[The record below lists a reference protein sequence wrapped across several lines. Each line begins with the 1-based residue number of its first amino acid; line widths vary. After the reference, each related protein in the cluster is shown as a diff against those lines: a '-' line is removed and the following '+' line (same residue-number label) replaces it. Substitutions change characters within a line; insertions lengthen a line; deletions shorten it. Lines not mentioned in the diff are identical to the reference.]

1 MKSYWNGHNMKSV
14 KHMTLDQIKRIKL
27 NNYCGEHDRNGKQF
41 DYEAMGYRD
50 EIDKR
55 YWDLVQRDYL
65 NQLKNINKM
74 PENPAVTSVKVISR
88 GMDQERLESA
98 KNTLKNEIE
107 AMDIQLSVL
116 KAFNK
121 WRFISN
127 SIEYYM

>member
-1 MKSYWNGHNMKSV
+1 MVSV
-14 KHMTLDQIKRIKL
+14 KNMTLNQIKRIQL
-27 NNYCGEHDRNGKQF
+27 NNYCSEHDSNGKQF

-50 EIDKR
+50 EIDAR
-55 YWDLVQRDYL
+55 YWKLVERDYL

-74 PENPAVTSVKVISR
+74 PENPAVISVKAISR

-127 SIEYYM
+127 EITLKFL

>member
-1 MKSYWNGHNMKSV
+1 MVSV
-14 KHMTLDQIKRIKL
+14 KNMTLNQIKRIQL
-27 NNYCGEHDRNGKQF
+27 NNYCSEHDRTGKQF

-50 EIDKR
+50 EIDAR
-55 YWDLVQRDYL
+55 YWELVQRDYL

-74 PENPAVTSVKVISR
+74 PENTAATSVKAISR
-88 GMDQERLESA
+88 GMDQKRLESA

-107 AMDIQLSVL
+107 AIDIQLSVL